1 MDRNRDRR
9 DRDRDREKSDGL
21 TEKLIKINR
30 VAKVVKGGRRF
41 SFSAVV
47 VVGDQN
53 GKVGYG
59 FGKANDITEAIR
71 KAVERA
77 KSAMIQ
83 VPMKNSTIPHEI
95 IGKYKGASVLLKPAV
110 PGTGVIAGGTVRAIC
125 DAAGIHDI
133 LSKSLGSKNH
143 INTVKATFVALEN
156 LFNAREVAKNRGKS
170 LNEMWG

>member
-83 VPMKNSTIPHEI
+83 IPMKNSTIPHEI

-110 PGTGVIAGGTVRAIC
+110 PGTGVIAGGAVRAIMEL
-125 DAAGIHDI
+125 GGVKDI
-133 LSKSLGSKNH
+133 LTKVIGRTSNPINVSYATMSAVKNLRTPEE
-143 INTVKATFVALEN
+143 IRRL
-156 LFNAREVAKNRGKS
+156 RGK
-170 LNEMWG
+170 ERKEA

>member
-83 VPMKNSTIPHEI
+83 IPMKNSTIPHEI
-95 IGKYKGASVLLKPAV
+95 IGKYKGASVLLKLAV
-110 PGTGVIAGGTVRAIC
+110 PGTELSPAVRFERSAMRQESTTSSASRLAPRTIS
-125 DAAGIHDI
+125 IP
-133 LSKSLGSKNH
+133 
-143 INTVKATFVALEN
+143 
-156 LFNAREVAKNRGKS
+156 
-170 LNEMWG
+170 

>member
-1 MDRNRDRR
+1 MDRNRDRN
-9 DRDRDREKSDGL
+9 RDRDREKSDGL

-41 SFSAVV
+41 SFSAIV

-83 VPMKNSTIPHEI
+83 IPMKNSTIPHEI
-95 IGKYKGASVLLKPAV
+95 IGNYKGASVLLKPAV

-133 LSKSLGSKNH
+133 LSKTLGSKNH
-143 INTVKATFVALEN
+143 INNVKATFVALEN
-156 LFNAREVAKNRGKS
+156 LFDAKVVAKNRGKS
-170 LNEMWG
+170 LSEMWG